1 MAAFLKQFWIFK
13 SLTNFSIF
21 GLVTSGTGY
30 FYFRYQ
36 NDKKFD
42 HPIFKESLRLLEQ
55 EKQIQELIGV
65 PIYIDTGLTSRATI
79 TDKIINSSFPIKG
92 PRGKL
97 NIELAGESKTQ
108 GAIENSLNRA
118 QNAELTEEARN
129 ARIKEVQDFYIPDPQ
144 VLTEIDKVRS
154 QNADQLN
161 TSEIPKDG
169 HFWKLNYL
177 YGDINNEYRIV
188 LVPRQK
194 ENDQQK
200 GNEVASQFKPN
211 PWKKTLKQV
220 LDEENARYRSLEDD
234 KDKSEEEIEQLRKFR
249 MQETYRKVGY
259 VRLYMGA
266 ILAGSAMV
274 GYILIQ
280 KYKRK
285 NVLGNVLHSQAI
297 SYIKRNDL
305 VRSELGKNP
314 RFLQQI
320 RGAAIDD
327 EANFE
332 IDAIGESKTGTFK
345 VSGKFDKKKSEWE
358 LHNIDF
364 ILKGRKGEEL
374 SRKKLL

>member
-285 NVLGNVLHSQAI
+285 NV
-297 SYIKRNDL
+297 
-305 VRSELGKNP
+305 
-314 RFLQQI
+314 
-320 RGAAIDD
+320 
-327 EANFE
+327 
-332 IDAIGESKTGTFK
+332 
-345 VSGKFDKKKSEWE
+345 
-358 LHNIDF
+358 
-364 ILKGRKGEEL
+364 
-374 SRKKLL
+374 